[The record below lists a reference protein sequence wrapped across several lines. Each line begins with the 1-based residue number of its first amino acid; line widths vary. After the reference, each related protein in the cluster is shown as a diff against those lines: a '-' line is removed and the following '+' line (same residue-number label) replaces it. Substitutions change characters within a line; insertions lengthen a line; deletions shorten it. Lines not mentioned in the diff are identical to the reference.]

1 MTSLEALMRLV
12 IPLAICVFC
21 IGAVA
26 GCSLVKSNRASTPVS
41 TPSVTERPT
50 PAAVASTTTSE
61 PDGHANDNGA
71 GGATQSGATQT
82 NDELHTPAKGSDERQ
97 AIMDALRG
105 NQQVVFQVN
114 YLKVHNGWCWV
125 DTTPLD
131 KAGRATAEGGPNL
144 LHLENGTW
152 KVKDLSKVPDDPNDP
167 LGPEDPSPTY
177 IRNVTKTFPG
187 VPLDIFPKPS
197 K

>member
-1 MTSLEALMRLV
+1 MM
-12 IPLAICVFC
+12 I
-21 IGAVA
+21 A
-26 GCSLVKSNRASTPVS
+26 GCALAKLKSPEAS
-41 TPSVTERPT
+41 PSAT
-50 PAAVASTTTSE
+50 PAAVALARSTPLTNAPTHDVEAPS
-61 PDGHANDNGA
+61 
-71 GGATQSGATQT
+71 GGAEM

-131 KAGRATAEGGPNL
+131 KSGRATAEGGPNL
-144 LHLENGTW
+144 LHLENGAW
-152 KVKDLSKVPDDPNDP
+152 KVRDLSKVPDDPNDP
-167 LGPEDPSPTY
+167 LGPEDASPTFVK
-177 IRNVTKTFPG
+177 NVMKTFPG
-187 VPLDIFPKPS
+187 LPRDIFPKPS

>member
-1 MTSLEALMRLV
+1 MRLIV
-12 IPLAICVFC
+12 PIAIGAICLSL
-21 IGAVA
+21 IA
-26 GCSLVKSNRASTPVS
+26 GCSLIKSNNQSNQNTSAQTTGTPLTTAPAGS
-41 TPSVTERPT
+41 ESPT
-50 PAAVASTTTSE
+50 DAHAAET
-61 PDGHANDNGA
+61 A
-71 GGATQSGATQT
+71 GGGGTEVN
-82 NDELHTPAKGSDERQ
+82 NDELHTPAKGTEERQ

-131 KAGRATAEGGPNL
+131 KSGRATAEGGPNL
-144 LHLENGTW
+144 LHLENGSW

-177 IRNVTKTFPG
+177 IRNVIKTFPG
-187 VPLDIFPKPS
+187 VPRDIFPKAG

>member
-1 MTSLEALMRLV
+1 MRIIICLTLCSFCVLTIPGCALLKQNREST
-12 IPLAICVFC
+12 A
-21 IGAVA
+21 
-26 GCSLVKSNRASTPVS
+26 SNSPSPPERSNAAATPVTS
-41 TPSVTERPT
+41 NAA
-50 PAAVASTTTSE
+50 PAADDH
-61 PDGHANDNGA
+61 PDDTAA
-71 GGATQSGATQT
+71 GGATQ
-82 NDELHTPAKGSDERQ
+82 NDQLHTPAKGTEERQ

-131 KAGRATAEGGPNL
+131 KGGRATAEGGPNL
-144 LHLENGTW
+144 LHLENGAW

-167 LGPEDPSPTY
+167 LGPEDASPTY
-177 IRNVTKTFPG
+177 IRNVMKTFPG
-187 VPLDIFPKPS
+187 VPRDIFPKAG

>member
-1 MTSLEALMRLV
+1 M
-12 IPLAICVFC
+12 
-21 IGAVA
+21 
-26 GCSLVKSNRASTPVS
+26 
-41 TPSVTERPT
+41 
-50 PAAVASTTTSE
+50 
-61 PDGHANDNGA
+61 
-71 GGATQSGATQT
+71 

-131 KAGRATAEGGPNL
+131 KSGRATAEGGPNL
-144 LHLENGTW
+144 LHLENGAW
-152 KVKDLSKVPDDPNDP
+152 KVRDLSKVPDDPNDP
-167 LGPEDPSPTY
+167 LGPEDASPTFVK
-177 IRNVTKTFPG
+177 NVMKTFPG
-187 VPLDIFPKPS
+187 LPRDIFPKPS